1 MKKVIE
7 IIAVLIIVFVSG
19 FFVGKIYTTHQ
30 YENQQPTTNSEEQI
44 NTIEVS
50 NTTNTTENEI
60 KSVDAN
66 NNQIDNK
73 LENNSL
79 KIVNESEIS
88 SYQTTNRNCKATY
101 YLKVNYG
108 QNVVTV
114 YTKDA
119 EGNYIV
125 PFKPMI
131 CSCGSATPKSGTY
144 RTSKGYAW
152 GTVVGGLYAQYSTRI
167 KGNILFHSIP
177 YKKESKDTM
186 EYWEYDKLGTT
197 ASAGCVR
204 LRVEDCKW
212 IFDNCE
218 DGTIVEFYTSTNPG
232 PFGKP
237 TIEPISNNIECRNW
251 DPTDDVPENPWKKY
265 N

>member
-1 MKKVIE
+1 MNNKNNLLKIIVIVLILLIALLVIFNRKSSIEEVEQINKISNEIANNIYNNVVDFDNEVIE
-7 IIAVLIIVFVSG
+7 IEADEEI
-19 FFVGKIYTTHQ
+19 
-30 YENQQPTTNSEEQI
+30 EDTTN
-44 NTIEVS
+44 
-50 NTTNTTENEI
+50 
-60 KSVDAN
+60 
-66 NNQIDNK
+66 
-73 LENNSL
+73 
-79 KIVNESEIS
+79 KIVNEIEIS
-88 SYQTTNRNCKATY
+88 NYQTTNKDCKATY

-114 YTKDA
+114 YTKD
-119 EGNYIV
+119 EKGDYIIPYKV
-125 PFKPMI
+125 ML
-131 CSCGSATPKSGTY
+131 CSCGTATPKNGIY
-144 RTSKGYAW
+144 KTSKGYAW

-177 YKKESKDTM
+177 YQKESKDTM

-218 DGTIVEFYTSTNPG
+218 EGTIVEFYTSKIPS
-232 PFGKP
+232 PYAKP
-237 TIEPISNNIECRNW
+237 TLKPISDNIECRNW